1 MKINSL
7 TAALITALF
16 SMNTNA
22 NESVADALKYG
33 MPIAAAGYSLYLD
46 DDEGLKQF
54 AFAFGSTV
62 ATTYALKSVVS
73 ADRPN
78 GEGDDSFPSGHTAA
92 TFSSASFL
100 HKRYGAKVGIP
111 AYLLASYT
119 GYQRYN
125 DDHHRAQDVVAG
137 ALIGWAFSEL
147 FVDKLETVKLGA
159 VVSPKFSGV
168 SFEVAL

>member
-1 MKINSL
+1 MKNNIL
-7 TAALITALF
+7 TAAVF
-16 SMNTNA
+16 SCFLSLPAQA
-22 NESVADALKYG
+22 NEKVADVLKYG
-33 MPIAAAGYSLYLD
+33 MPIAAASYSLYLD

-73 ADRPN
+73 AERPN

-100 HKRYGAKVGIP
+100 HKRYGAKVGVP

-147 FVDKLETVKLGA
+147 FVDELETVKLGA

-168 SFEVAL
+168 SFEIAL